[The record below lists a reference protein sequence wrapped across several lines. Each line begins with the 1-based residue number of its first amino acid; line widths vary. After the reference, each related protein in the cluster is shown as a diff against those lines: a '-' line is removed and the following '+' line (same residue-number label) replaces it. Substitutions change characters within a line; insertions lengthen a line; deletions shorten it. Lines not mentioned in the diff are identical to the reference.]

1 MDYDKIKDDNSEEDK
16 QSISAF
22 YNVPYDE
29 IRKKVFTVLNSH
41 NVSEQTI
48 EHLLNYIDAWDDLY
62 KENKNV
68 IEYLRANMPNEQ
80 PKRHQSWE
88 PTLDLM
94 LDN

>member
-41 NVSEQTI
+41 NVSKQTI

-80 PKRHQSWE
+80 PKRHQG
-88 PTLDLM
+88 
-94 LDN
+94 